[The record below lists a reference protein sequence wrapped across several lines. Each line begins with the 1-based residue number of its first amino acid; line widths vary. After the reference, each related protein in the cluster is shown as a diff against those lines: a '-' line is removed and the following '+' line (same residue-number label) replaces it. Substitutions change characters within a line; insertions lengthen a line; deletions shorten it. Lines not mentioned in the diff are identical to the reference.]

1 MIVNVDY
8 YVNKITEEI
17 INKFNPTKI
26 ILFGSIA
33 NGTYKSD
40 SDIDLCIIKDTQNKR
55 NLTANIYTEID
66 CEMPFDILVYT
77 NEEWERNINDL
88 SSFAYKINT
97 SGVIL
102 YG

>member
-8 YVNKITEEI
+8 YVDKITEEI